1 MIGTRIVRS
10 VKPIMLGDVD
20 PEDART
26 VVGGKARGLA
36 VLRRHGFRVPETWVV
51 PAGPAAAGPGGTD
64 LSGLAGP
71 GLWAVRSSASVED
84 DPVHSF
90 AGLFRTE
97 LGVGFGGLPA
107 AIARVARSGGGE
119 RVRAYQARAGLAVR
133 DVEVAVVLQRYE
145 PPRDSGVWIGRDPET
160 GRLEW
165 ASGAAEEWTAAGGGG
180 PTGRACLGVQR
191 ALGAVADLEFAV
203 LDSGLVWVQYRPV
216 TRPVPEPAAG
226 GGPLTGVPAAPGA
239 AEGPVVCA
247 SDPGDPSWHPGSVL
261 VIAGTGPEW
270 VPLMAEAAAVVTT
283 SGGSLCHAAIV
294 ARELGVPCVTGVGD
308 ALALLRTGMRAEV
321 DGGRGAVRVT
331 GR

>member
-1 MIGTRIVRS
+1 
-10 VKPIMLGDVD
+10 MLGEVD

-36 VLRRHGFRVPETWVV
+36 VLRRHGFRVPATWVV
-51 PAGPAAAGPGGTD
+51 PAGPAAAGPD

-107 AIARVARSGGGE
+107 AIARVARSGAGA

-145 PPRDSGVWIGRDPET
+145 PPRESGVWIGRGLEA

-165 ASGAAEEWTAAGGGG
+165 ASGAAEEWTAGSGAG
-180 PTGRACLGVQR
+180 PVGRACLGVQR
-191 ALGAVADLEFAV
+191 ALGAAADLEFAV
-203 LDSGLVWVQYRPV
+203 LASGLVWVQYRPV

-226 GGPLTGVPAAPGA
+226 GDGPLTGVPAAPGV
-239 AEGPVVCA
+239 AEGTVVCA
-247 SDPGDPSWHPGSVL
+247 SDPGDPAWRPGSVL

-283 SGGSLCHAAIV
+283 AGGSLCHAAIV

-308 ALALLRTGMRAEV
+308 ALVRLRTGMRAEV
-321 DGGRGAVRVT
+321 DGARGAVSVT

>member
-1 MIGTRIVRS
+1 M
-10 VKPIMLGDVD
+10 KPIMLCDVD
-20 PEDART
+20 PEDARAP
-26 VVGGKARGLA
+26 VGGKARGLA
-36 VLRRHGFRVPETWVV
+36 VLRRHGFRVPATWVL
-51 PAGPAAAGPGGTD
+51 PAGPAAAGPAD

-107 AIARVARSGGGE
+107 AVARVARSGGGE

-145 PPRDSGVWIGRDPET
+145 PPRESGVWIGRDLES

-165 ASGAAEEWTAAGGGG
+165 ASGAAEECSAGGGAG
-180 PTGRACLGVQR
+180 MAGRACLGVQR
-191 ALGAVADLEFAV
+191 ALDTVADLEFAV
-203 LDSGLVWVQYRPV
+203 LDSGLAWVQYRPV
-216 TRPVPEPAAG
+216 TRPVPAPAAG
-226 GGPLTGVPAAPGA
+226 GGPLTGAPAAPGV
-239 AEGPVVCA
+239 AEGTVVCA
-247 SDPGDPSWHPGSVL
+247 SGPADPSWRPGSVL
-261 VIAGTGPEW
+261 VIAGTDPEW

-283 SGGSLCHAAIV
+283 AGGSLCHAAIV
-294 ARELGVPCVTGVGD
+294 ARELGVPCVTGVAD
-308 ALALLRTGMRAEV
+308 ALDRLRTGMRVEV
-321 DGGRGAVRVT
+321 DGARGAVRVT